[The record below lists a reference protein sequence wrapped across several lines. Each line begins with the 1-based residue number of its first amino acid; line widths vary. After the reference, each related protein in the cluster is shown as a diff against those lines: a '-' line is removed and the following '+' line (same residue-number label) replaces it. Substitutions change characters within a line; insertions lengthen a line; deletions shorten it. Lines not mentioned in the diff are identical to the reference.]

1 MSDFSLID
9 LFRAEVESHGAAL
22 SEGLLA
28 LESKPG
34 DPTTLETLMRSA
46 HSIKGAARIVGLDTV
61 VTLAH
66 AMEDAFVAAQEG
78 KLTLTA
84 THVDV
89 LLRAVDFFTKLKALP
104 EEEINPWLTAQEG
117 ELQSLQSEIRQFLGE
132 EAPPTAVTETAAT
145 SIPIPTPEVEPA
157 PAAPVVPVAA
167 TAAATT
173 PAPAAVASPVVEKA
187 ESAEDRNKAVR
198 VTAETL
204 DQLLSIA
211 AETLVETS
219 NLEPYVGNLETIRKA
234 QIRLA
239 GLLSEMHTSMTNG
252 LPPEEAE
259 ALWHEAHRRLNDT
272 IRLIAQRTIEL
283 EAYTQRAT
291 SLTERL
297 YRQVIVSRMRPFRE
311 GTIAFPRMVRDL
323 ARRLGKNVKLEI
335 LGQDTLVDRDSLE
348 KLEAPLGHIVR
359 NALDHGIELPAER
372 EQAGKPAEAILRLEA
387 RHHAGRLN
395 ISISDTGRGIDV
407 NRLRIKATEKG
418 LVTEEMGRGLSDAEL
433 FEFLFLPGF
442 STSER
447 VTDISGR
454 GVGLDVVHATV
465 QELGGTVSIQS
476 QPGAGTTFLL
486 QLPVTRSVIRALLT
500 TIGGEPYAF
509 PLARIE
515 RMYKTTLA
523 ALEME
528 NERVGFRLDG
538 AFIPLVSATEV
549 LGLPPEDSPRQEIVI
564 VIVGNRE
571 RRYGVEVDAFIGER
585 RVVVRPLDPRLGKV
599 PDISAASVME
609 DGRALLILDVDDLVC
624 SIEAQMSGGS
634 LSRTR
639 RQGDAVEQKKTKHV
653 LVVDDS
659 VTVRELERKL
669 LEAAGYQVDSAVD
682 GMEGWNSVRLG
693 DYDLIISDID
703 MPRMNGIELVRHI
716 RQDARLKA
724 LPVVIV
730 SYKDR
735 EEDRLRGLDAGANYY
750 LTKSSFHDASL
761 IHAVVDLIGES
772 HA

>member
-22 SEGLLA
+22 SDGLLA

-34 DPTTLETLMRSA
+34 DATTLETLMRAA

-61 VTLAH
+61 VALAH

-84 THVDV
+84 SHVDV
-89 LLRAVDFFTKLKALP
+89 LLRGVDFFSKLRVLP
-104 EEEINPWLTAQEG
+104 EEEITPWLTAQEG
-117 ELQSLQSEIRQFLGE
+117 ELQSLQNEIRQFLGGE
-132 EAPPTAVTETAAT
+132 EP
-145 SIPIPTPEVEPA
+145 
-157 PAAPVVPVAA
+157 PAAPTEPYSPPNEPPVV
-167 TAAATT
+167 TT
-173 PAPAAVASPVVEKA
+173 PAPEVQPATVAPVTLAQVTATPPAPTEKH
-187 ESAEDRNKAVR
+187 ESTEDRNKAVR

-219 NLEPYVGNLETIRKA
+219 NLEPYVGNLEAIRKS

-239 GLLSEMHTSMTNG
+239 GLLSEMHTSMTTG

-259 ALWHEAHRRLNDT
+259 ALWHEAHRRMNDS

-297 YRQVIVSRMRPFRE
+297 YRQVIISRMRPFRE

-323 ARRLGKNVKLEI
+323 ARRLTKNVKLEL

-348 KLEAPLGHIVR
+348 KLEASLGHLVR
-359 NALDHGIELPAER
+359 NALDHGIELPADR
-372 EQAGKPAEAILRLEA
+372 EQAGKPAEAVLRVEA

-395 ISISDTGRGIDV
+395 ITISDNGRGIDV
-407 NRLRIKATEKG
+407 NRLRTKATEKG
-418 LVTEEMGRGLSDAEL
+418 LVTEEMARGLSEAEL

-476 QPGAGTTFLL
+476 QPGSGTTFLL
-486 QLPVTRSVIRALLT
+486 QLPVTRSVIRALLA

-515 RMYKTTLA
+515 RMFKTTLSD
-523 ALEME
+523 LEME
-528 NERVGFRLDG
+528 NDRVGFRLDG

-549 LGLPPEDSPRQEIVI
+549 LGLPPEDSPRQEIGI
-564 VIVGNRE
+564 VVVGNRE

-639 RQGDAVEQKKTKHV
+639 RQSDAVEEKKTKRV

-659 VTVRELERKL
+659 VTVRELERKM
-669 LEAAGYQVDSAVD
+669 LEAAGYYVDSAVD
-682 GMEGWNSVRLG
+682 GMEGWNAVRLA
-693 DYDLIISDID
+693 DYDLVISDID

-716 RQDARLKA
+716 RQDARLKS

-761 IHAVVDLIGES
+761 IHAVADLIGES
-772 HA
+772 HV

>member
-22 SEGLLA
+22 SDGLLA

-34 DPTTLETLMRSA
+34 DAATLETLMRAA

-61 VTLAH
+61 VALAH

-84 THVDV
+84 SHVDI
-89 LLRAVDFFTKLKALP
+89 LLRGVDFFSKLRVLP
-104 EEEINPWLTAQEG
+104 EEEITPWLTAQEG
-117 ELQSLQSEIRQFLGE
+117 ELQSLQSEIRQFLGGE
-132 EAPPTAVTETAAT
+132 EPPV
-145 SIPIPTPEVEPA
+145 A
-157 PAAPVVPVAA
+157 PAEPYSPPNEPPAV
-167 TAAATT
+167 TT
-173 PAPAAVASPVVEKA
+173 PAPEAPPATVVAAPTTPPPVTTAPPAPAEKT

-219 NLEPYVGNLETIRKA
+219 NLEPYVGNLEAIRKS
-234 QIRLA
+234 QIRIA
-239 GLLSEMHTSMTNG
+239 GLLSEMHTSMTTG

-259 ALWHEAHRRLNDT
+259 ALWHEAHRRMNDS

-323 ARRLGKNVKLEI
+323 ARRLGKNVKLEL

-359 NALDHGIELPAER
+359 NALDHGIELPADR
-372 EQAGKPAEAILRLEA
+372 EQAGKPAEAVLRVEA
-387 RHHAGRLN
+387 RHQAGRLN
-395 ISISDTGRGIDV
+395 ITISDNGSGIDV
-407 NRLRIKATEKG
+407 NRLRSKAKEKG
-418 LVTEEMGRGLSDAEL
+418 LVTDEMARGLSDAEL

-447 VTDISGR
+447 ITDISGR

-476 QPGAGTTFLL
+476 QPGIGTTFLL
-486 QLPVTRSVIRALLT
+486 QLPVTRSVIRALLA

-515 RMYKTTLA
+515 RMFKTTLSD
-523 ALEME
+523 LEME
-528 NERVGFRLDG
+528 NDRVGFRLDG

-549 LGLPPEDSPRQEIVI
+549 LGLPPEDSPRQEIGI
-564 VIVGNRE
+564 VVVGNRE

-599 PDISAASVME
+599 PDISAASVLE

-639 RQGDAVEQKKTKHV
+639 RQSDAVEEKKTKRV

-659 VTVRELERKL
+659 VTVRELERKM
-669 LEAAGYQVDSAVD
+669 LEAAGYCVDSAVD
-682 GMEGWNSVRLG
+682 GMEGWNAVRLA
-693 DYDLIISDID
+693 DYDLVISDID

-716 RQDARLKA
+716 RQDARLKS

-761 IHAVVDLIGES
+761 IHAVADLIGES

>member
-22 SEGLLA
+22 SDGLLA

-34 DPTTLETLMRSA
+34 DPATLETLMRSA

-78 KLTLTA
+78 KFTLTA
-84 THVDV
+84 AHVDV
-89 LLRAVDFFTKLKALP
+89 LLRAVDFFAKLKVLP

-117 ELQSLQSEIRQFLGE
+117 ELQSLQGEIRQFLGE
-132 EAPPTAVTETAAT
+132 EAPPAAVAESTAA
-145 SIPIPTPEVEPA
+145 SVPIPAPEAEPA
-157 PAAPVVPVAA
+157 PVAPVVPVATT
-167 TAAATT
+167 TAAPT
-173 PAPAAVASPVVEKA
+173 PAPATAPAPAEKT

-219 NLEPYVGNLETIRKA
+219 HLEPYVGNLETIRKA

-239 GLLSEMHTSMTNG
+239 GLLSEMHTSMATG
-252 LPPEEAE
+252 IPPEEAE

-372 EQAGKPAEAILRLEA
+372 EQAGKPVEAVLRLEA

-407 NRLRIKATEKG
+407 NRLRTKATEKG
-418 LVTEEMGRGLSDAEL
+418 LVTEEMARGLSDAEL

-447 VTDISGR
+447 ITDISGR

-476 QPGAGTTFLL
+476 QPGVGTTFLL
-486 QLPVTRSVIRALLT
+486 QLPVTRSVIRALLA

-515 RMYKTTLA
+515 RMFKTTLA
-523 ALEME
+523 ELEME
-528 NERVGFRLDG
+528 NDRVGFRLDG

-549 LGLPPEDSPRQEIVI
+549 LGLPPEDSPRQEIGI
-564 VIVGNRE
+564 VVVGNRE

-599 PDISAASVME
+599 PDISAASVLE

-639 RQGDAVEQKKTKHV
+639 RQSDAVEQKKTKHV

-693 DYDLIISDID
+693 DYDLVISDID